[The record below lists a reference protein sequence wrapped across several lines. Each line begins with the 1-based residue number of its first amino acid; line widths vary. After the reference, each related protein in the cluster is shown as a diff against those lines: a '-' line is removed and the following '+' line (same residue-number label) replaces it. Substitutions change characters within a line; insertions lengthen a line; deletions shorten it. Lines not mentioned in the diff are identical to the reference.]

1 MGSEGEGQAGLRFT
15 VIPVSSDEGPPDLE
29 GVLGTRRLKRKAPNG
44 RFFVLELN
52 GFMEGDEDLESSS
65 ELDRRN

>member
-1 MGSEGEGQAGLRFT
+1 M
-15 VIPVSSDEGPPDLE
+15 SSDEGPPDLE
-29 GVLGTRRLKRKAPNG
+29 GVLGTRRLKRKAPDG

-52 GFMEGDEDLESSS
+52 GYMEGDENLDTSS